1 VSLLKLEKKYFIT
14 AELEFTTAFH
24 IGSGMAGESD
34 TDSGILMDMLG
45 KPVLPGSSLKGKF
58 RSDAEK
64 ISHALNMTACF
75 LDNNLANDS
84 RNNDDPE
91 INCVTGASNNES
103 KQIKQQVNNQKN
115 KYSYLESHYL
125 CDICKVFGS
134 KMHGSRIFFSD
145 GKLKN
150 YKDVVY
156 KRDGVVIDRD
166 SERARDKLK
175 YNFEVAPDETS
186 YEINIE
192 LENPSDKEL
201 SLIRNVLYMWKEGFK
216 IGGLTSRG
224 LGNAKLK
231 DIKIK
236 LLDFKNSE
244 SFTNYIKNN
253 TLKEVSLENL
263 VK

>member
-1 VSLLKLEKKYFIT
+1 MSLLKLEKKYFIT

-24 IGSGMAGESD
+24 IGSGMAGEAE
-34 TDSGILMDMLG
+34 TDSGILMDIFG

-75 LDNNLANDS
+75 LDNNLANDLL
-84 RNNDDPE
+84 NDVEDQ
-91 INCVTGASNNES
+91 INCVNGASNINE
-103 KQIKQQVNNQKN
+103 IKQQVNNQKN

-125 CDICKVFGS
+125 CDICKIFGS

-145 GKLKN
+145 GKLKDF
-150 YKDVVY
+150 KDVVY

-166 SERARDKLK
+166 SERARDGLK
-175 YNFEVAPDETS
+175 YDFEVAPDETS
-186 YEINIE
+186 YEISIE

-201 SLIRNVLYMWKEGFK
+201 VLIKTVLYMWREGFK